1 MRILAI
7 ALALS
12 AGSALAQVPT
22 AEKAAAGISTP
33 VICMSSEQ
41 AALAPAVLND
51 TARFL
56 AGMPLAAES
65 SLAQL
70 SAPGHQAQANAAWT
84 KLDTRQLSKVKAFA
98 NTELVPLTGTGP
110 LFYPF
115 SGPDLLYAEA
125 LFPNASAYLL
135 TGLEP
140 IGNVPDLHSFKP
152 EELSASLADL
162 RKSLYAI
169 LAFSFFK
176 TNDMRTDFRRNR
188 FSGVLPVLLTFAAKS
203 GFEVDGVRYF
213 VLHPD
218 GTRCAASET
227 EIKVAKSPLLPGVEV
242 RLRRPRES
250 KGRTLTYVSTDI
262 GDRGLA
268 KTPQYAAMVRAY
280 KPGVT
285 FLKSASFLM
294 HKDYFSSIRSL
305 ILEVSP
311 RVIEDDSGIPYR
323 SFNLEQWQPV
333 FFGTYA
339 RPIPLF
345 ANFVQADLLKAFK
358 TYGSKPLAFG
368 IGYRHGPQDSSI
380 LMFERKP

>member
-1 MRILAI
+1 MRFLAI

-12 AGSALAQVPT
+12 AGSAVAQAPV
-22 AEKAAAGISTP
+22 AVSSTP
-33 VICMSSEQ
+33 
-41 AALAPAVLND
+41 AASAPVVCAPSTQTVVAPAVLND

-56 AGMPLAAES
+56 AGLPLAAES

-70 SAPGHQAQANAAWT
+70 AAPGHQAQAGAAWA

-98 NTELVPLTGTGP
+98 NTELVPRTGTTP
-110 LFYPF
+110 LYYPF

-152 EELSASLADL
+152 DELSASLADL

-213 VLHPD
+213 VLHTD
-218 GTRCAASET
+218 GTRCAANEA
-227 EIKVAKSPLLPGVEV
+227 EIKAAKSPLVPGVEV
-242 RLRRPRES
+242 RLRRPGET
-250 KGRTLTYVSTDI
+250 KGRTLTYISTDI
-262 GDRGLA
+262 GDGGLA

-280 KPGVT
+280 KPGAT

-294 HKDYFSSIRSL
+294 HKGYFSTIRNL

-311 RVIEDDSGIPYR
+311 RVIEDDSGIPY
-323 SFNLEQWQPV
+323 SAFKAEQWQPI

-345 ANFVQADLLKAFK
+345 GNFVQPDLFKAFK
-358 TYGSKPLAFG
+358 QYGSKPLNFG

>member
-7 ALALS
+7 ALAFS
-12 AGSALAQVPT
+12 AGSAVAQVP
-22 AEKAAAGISTP
+22 AAAPVTAPASTP
-33 VICMSSEQ
+33 VLCAAIEQ
-41 AALAPAVLND
+41 ATLSPAVLND

-70 SAPGHQAQANAAWT
+70 SAPGHQAQASAAWA
-84 KLDTRQLSKVKAFA
+84 KLDARQLSKVKVFA
-98 NTELVPLTGTGP
+98 NSELVPRTGTSP
-110 LFYPF
+110 LYYPF

-140 IGNVPDLHSFKP
+140 IGNVPDLHSFKA

-218 GTRCAASET
+218 GTRCAASDT
-227 EIKVAKSPLLPGVEV
+227 EIKAAKSPLVPGVEV
-242 RLRRPRES
+242 RLRRPGES
-250 KGRTLTYVSTDI
+250 KGRTLTYISTDL
-262 GDRGLA
+262 GDGGLA
-268 KTPQYAAMVRAY
+268 KTPQYSAMVRAY
-280 KPGVT
+280 KPGAT

-294 HKDYFSSIRSL
+294 HKGYFSSIRNL

-311 RVIEDDSGIPYR
+311 RVIEDDSGIPYNA
-323 SFNLEQWQPV
+323 FKAEQWQPV

-345 ANFVQADLLKAFK
+345 ANFVQPALFEAFK
-358 TYGSKPLAFG
+358 VHGSKPLNFG
-368 IGYRHGPQDSSI
+368 IGYRRGPQDSSI